1 MPPLSVAIVCKDNL
15 ATIGRTLDSVR
26 GLADQLEILAVD
38 SGSTDGTLDLLARH
52 HARVIR
58 SPWLGHVK
66 TKQLALESCT
76 GDWVLSLDS
85 DESLLP
91 PLHASIRAA
100 LARNDPAVVGYEVNR
115 KVFYRDRPLNHTW
128 QPEWRLRLV
137 RRGAAAWGGLD
148 PHDVLAP
155 LARGVGSGGGS
166 GGGGV
171 GGVGRVERLAGDL
184 RHDSISTFA
193 EFLRKQA
200 GHAALMARSLHQSGE
215 RGSRARVLISPAG
228 AFVKQFII
236 KGGWRDG
243 LPGWLAA
250 GSTAAGTLIKHLAL
264 LELSAPSPA
273 GPNQAASPAP
283 RAAPNPPDSPPIP

>member
-1 MPPLSVAIVCKDNL
+1 MPALSVAIVCKDNL
-15 ATIGRTLDSVR
+15 ATIGRTLDSVQ
-26 GLADQLEILAVD
+26 GLADSLEILAVD
-38 SGSTDGTLDLLARH
+38 SGSTDGTLELLAKH
-52 HARVIR
+52 NARVIR

-66 TKQLALESCT
+66 TKQLALEACS

-91 PLHASIRAA
+91 ALRDSLRHA
-100 LARNDPAVVGYEVNR
+100 LARNDPATVGYEVNR
-115 KVFYRDRPLNHTW
+115 KVFYRDQPLNHTW

-155 LARGVGSGGGS
+155 VAPGA
-166 GGGGV
+166 
-171 GGVGRVERLAGDL
+171 RVERLSGDL

-193 EFLRKQA
+193 DFLRKQA
-200 GHAALMARSLHQSGE
+200 GHAALMAQSLHRSGQ
-215 RGSRARVLISPAG
+215 RGSRARVLISPIG
-228 AFVKQFII
+228 AFTKQLLI

-264 LELSAPSPA
+264 LELSLNSPA
-273 GPNQAASPAP
+273 GPGP
-283 RAAPNPPDSPPIP
+283 AAPTRDRP